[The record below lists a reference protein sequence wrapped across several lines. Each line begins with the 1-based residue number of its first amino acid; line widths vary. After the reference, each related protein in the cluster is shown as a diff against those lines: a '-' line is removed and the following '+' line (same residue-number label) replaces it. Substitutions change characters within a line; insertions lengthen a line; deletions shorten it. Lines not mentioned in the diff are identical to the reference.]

1 MNTKHNQPLHW
12 PVKVNVL
19 PSSGFDL
26 AIKAS
31 PEECKL
37 LAEKAD
43 IEAVREFSAEL
54 VFRRWRRQGVMV
66 RGEISAEIIQACS
79 VTLDP
84 LDVSIHGEVDRLFLP
99 EGSRLLKPSFNDE
112 GEMLID
118 AEGPDLP
125 EPFNGETIDA
135 WPILVEQLILEIDP
149 FLRKPEA
156 ELPELAEEADEDEE
170 DSNPF
175 SQLKQMFKQEK
186 GH

>member
-1 MNTKHNQPLHW
+1 
-12 PVKVNVL
+12 
-19 PSSGFDL
+19 
-26 AIKAS
+26 
-31 PEECKL
+31 
-37 LAEKAD
+37 
-43 IEAVREFSAEL
+43 
-54 VFRRWRRQGVMV
+54 
-66 RGEISAEIIQACS
+66 
-79 VTLDP
+79 
-84 LDVSIHGEVDRLFLP
+84 
-99 EGSRLLKPSFNDE
+99 
-112 GEMLID
+112 MLID